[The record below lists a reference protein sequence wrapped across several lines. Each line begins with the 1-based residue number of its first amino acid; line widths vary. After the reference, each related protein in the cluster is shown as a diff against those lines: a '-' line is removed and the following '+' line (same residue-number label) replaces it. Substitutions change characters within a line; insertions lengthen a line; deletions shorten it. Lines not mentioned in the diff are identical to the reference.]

1 MKRVLFWYWWWG
13 SFIFYV
19 LTYMAPKI
27 LILKRIEKTKGIEK
41 AEEEAFKTVHKWAKR
56 CVRQGKSTVTVNGT
70 ENIPDGKPLLYI
82 SNHQSYADIPMI
94 IYALGERNVSFML
107 KDTMLGIPFIGNYLK
122 YMHCI
127 PVNQKNA
134 RAAAESVNLAAEE
147 IKNGRSIVIFPEGK
161 RSFNNYPAEFKNGA
175 FRVVKKTGVTLQPIY
190 LHNVHHV
197 YEGNGCMV
205 TPADVHIN
213 FLEPIPTG
221 EMTRSDI
228 QILNE
233 KVHNIINDFAI
244 EFNKNYKEKD
254 NGKRN

>member
-27 LILKRIEKTKGIEK
+27 LVLKLIEKTKGIEK
-41 AEEEAFKTVHKWAKR
+41 AEEEAFLVVHKWAKR
-56 CVRQGKSTVTVNGT
+56 CVKQGKSTVTIEGL
-70 ENIPDGKPLLYI
+70 EKIPADKPLLYI

-94 IYALGERNVSFML
+94 IYALGSRNVSFML
-107 KDTMLGIPFIGNYLK
+107 KDTMLGIPFIGNYLR

-134 RAAAESVNLAAEE
+134 RSAAESVNIAAEE

-161 RSFNNYPAEFKNGA
+161 RSFNNFPAEFKNGA
-175 FRVVKKTGVTLQPIY
+175 FRIVKKTGVTLQPIY

-205 TPADVHIN
+205 TPADVTITM
-213 FLEPIPTG
+213 LDPIETG
-221 EMTRSDI
+221 EMNRADI

-233 KVHNIINDFAI
+233 KVHDIITDFATK
-244 EFNKNYKEKD
+244 FNEEYNRRK
-254 NGKRN
+254 